1 MSTTNLENI
10 KRTPT
15 LSCCLHQTQR
25 WSCENIESYFF
36 VVGLIHYFYITRQS
50 REREREKST
59 TKVTQIFN
67 PPAVHKIKRK
77 ETNRWKWWKLLFF
90 LCKLSFNNL
99 WWTELGF
106 LLLCTFW
113 HLCLLVFERIHPSTR
128 ARVSCQVFFFL
139 GRLLKAEKKKIKGMR
154 QLETVMG
161 PWSFSHFLVDSLG
174 AAWLWCLFPVP
185 VLPPRSCDIRVN
197 VIGPIDSEK
206 ASRLFSFQVDNGNFF
221 KIILKKGIL
230 LSLVDPLLSF
240 QVESKW

>member
-139 GRLLKAEKKKIKGMR
+139 GRLLKAEKKKNKR
-154 QLETVMG
+154 DETIRNCYG
-161 PWSFSHFLVDSLG
+161 PLKLLTLPCWLTRRRVTLVSFSCASTTTTFLWYPCQRDR
-174 AAWLWCLFPVP
+174 PD
-185 VLPPRSCDIRVN
+185 R
-197 VIGPIDSEK
+197 
-206 ASRLFSFQVDNGNFF
+206 
-221 KIILKKGIL
+221 
-230 LSLVDPLLSF
+230 
-240 QVESKW
+240 

>member
-1 MSTTNLENI
+1 MDGARISLIVHVLTFVSARFWEDSSVHTCTSI
-10 KRTPT
+10 
-15 LSCCLHQTQR
+15 LSGVFLSWT
-25 WSCENIESYFF
+25 SA
-36 VVGLIHYFYITRQS
+36 
-50 REREREKST
+50 KS
-59 TKVTQIFN
+59 
-67 PPAVHKIKRK
+67 
-77 ETNRWKWWKLLFF
+77 W
-90 LCKLSFNNL
+90 
-99 WWTELGF
+99 
-106 LLLCTFW
+106 
-113 HLCLLVFERIHPSTR
+113 
-128 ARVSCQVFFFL
+128 
-139 GRLLKAEKKKIKGMR
+139 KKKIKGMR

-206 ASRLFSFQVDNGNFF
+206 ASRLFSFQVDNRNFF